1 MTIQREYMTRTLEQ
15 LTQYSYCNFFDFKV
29 FFKVENLGR
38 YHWGQGPCFDKIR
51 DNKQESI

>member
-1 MTIQREYMTRTLEQ
+1 MTRTLEQ

-38 YHWGQGPCFDKIR
+38 YHWGRAHVLTKLETISKNQFKC
-51 DNKQESI
+51 SMTT